1 MESRATI
8 TQGINA
14 TFPDNNQKFIT
25 AEKVRAFMDIMNDSK
40 FNLIDDSLGDIAIDP
55 SNPNLSLNE
64 QITIIEN
71 NIQGVTEHLALES
84 LIYGRM
90 EFDAGNNTHDHDSF
104 IKSDLYGDF
113 TFDGETV
120 SNIVSN
126 TYTVTRFYTHN
137 RVNDVFLGDISIY
150 IEEDTTTYSFN
161 EYQPSL
167 TANFE
172 PDGRLRLVLFATT
185 AGTGKFRAKYMASVK
200 GPN

>member
-8 TQGINA
+8 TQEINA

-55 SNPNLSLNE
+55 SNPNLSLND

-71 NIQGVTEHLALES
+71 NIQGVNEHLALES

-90 EFDAGNNTHDHDSF
+90 EFDADNDTHDHDAF
-104 IKSDLYGDF
+104 LKSDLYGDF

-120 SNIVSN
+120 SNVVAN

-137 RVNDVFLGDISIY
+137 RVNDVFLGDISVY
-150 IEEDTTTYSFN
+150 IEEDTTTYSLN
-161 EYQPSL
+161 GYQPSL

-172 PDGRLRLVLFATT
+172 PDGRLKLVLFATT
-185 AGTGKFRAKYMASVK
+185 EGTGRFRAKYMASVK
-200 GPN
+200 SPN